1 MSDFEITLIFGD
13 EERTV
18 TMPKSLEELKN
29 VVANEFTLPGR
40 SLFEF
45 IYIDK
50 TGEESIIEEDDNF
63 NSIIKELRGLDDPKI
78 KVNDIHPD
86 NSGVRF
92 TTVAK
97 KQPKQASSNN
107 MKDIKDKENESLNKD
122 IKEIMEKK
130 NQLLKQIE
138 EIEKSNMI
146 SQSKIDLLKKNSIS
160 NEELNKRK
168 EENENMRKKIEQQK
182 MEIENGKSQIQLK
195 EKDIQKLYEKKNVI
209 NGENT
214 KYEKQLKE
222 YENDM
227 EEYRSKVE
235 SSKLKLMNKE
245 IAKKEMLEKL
255 KKDTEKKLIDE
266 YKKKL
271 DEEGQKIV
279 SQSQMNNQ
287 KTAEESKKIE
297 LENLL
302 DDNNEEGVF
311 FSNIKVTHQGITCGV
326 CNKENIVGIRYKCKD
341 CNFNICED
349 CEEEYKNEGEHVHTF
364 IKMRKEKKNQTIINN
379 TMNYTLEQSNKDENQ
394 IEKFR
399 KEYELGKD
407 QYPDEQ
413 IQKAL
418 EDNNF
423 DFAKTIEFMKNN

>member
-1 MSDFEITLIFGD
+1 MSDFKITLIFGD

-50 TGEESIIEEDDNF
+50 TGEESLIEEDDNF

-138 EIEKSNMI
+138 EMEKSNMI
-146 SQSKIDLLKKNSIS
+146 SQSKIDLLKKNNIS

-235 SSKLKLMNKE
+235 TSKLNLMNNKMK
-245 IAKKEMLEKL
+245 KKEMLERL
-255 KKDTEKKLIDE
+255 KKETEKNLQEEYIKKLEDEAQKIMNEIKSQIDE
-266 YKKKL
+266 VDQKNAKDFEEEQKKKE
-271 DEEGQKIV
+271 DE
-279 SQSQMNNQ
+279 
-287 KTAEESKKIE
+287 IE
-297 LENLL
+297 QIFG
-302 DDNNEEGVF
+302 NE
-311 FSNIKVTHQGITCGV
+311 SNIVLSKIIETHNGIKCDI
-326 CNKENIVGIRYKCKD
+326 CEIEPIVGIRYKCKD
-341 CNFNICED
+341 CIFNICED
-349 CEEEYKNEGEHVHTF
+349 CEEKFENNGEHVHKL
-364 IKMRKEKKNQTIINN
+364 IKMRKKENKYSRIINN
-379 TMNYTLEQSNKDENQ
+379 VNYNFDEKNKDESLIQ
-394 IEKFR
+394 KLR
-399 KEYELGKD
+399 KEFNLAKD
-407 QYPDEQ
+407 KYT
-413 IQKAL
+413 
-418 EDNNF
+418 N
-423 DFAKTIEFMKNN
+423 